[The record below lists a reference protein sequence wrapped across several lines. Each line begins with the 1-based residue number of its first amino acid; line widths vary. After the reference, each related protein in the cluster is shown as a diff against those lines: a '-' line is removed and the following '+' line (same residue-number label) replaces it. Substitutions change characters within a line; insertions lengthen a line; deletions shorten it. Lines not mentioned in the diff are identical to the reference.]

1 MTSTTYNALSQ
12 ATAITFGSSDN
23 DSFTFDPNTGRMTQ
37 YQYNVGTGPVKTVQG
52 GLTWN
57 ANGTLKQLAITDP
70 LNAADTQTC
79 NYGYDDLA
87 RVASANCG
95 SPWAQT
101 FSFDPF
107 SNINKSGSITFN
119 ASYILSGGGVNNQIQ
134 TVSSSPVTYDGNGN
148 ITNDTVHTY
157 TWNVDG
163 NMVTVDSGSSTGI
176 CFLYDAL
183 NRMAEQQKGST
194 CSSSYQE
201 IVYGPMGKLALMNA
215 STLTK
220 AFVALPAGAEAVY
233 TSSGLAYYRHA
244 DWLGSS
250 RLATTTSRTLY
261 YSVAYAPFGENYAG
275 SGTQDL
281 SFTGQNQDTKSSS
294 SGGAGGLYDFLYREH
309 TPVQG
314 RWLSPDPAG
323 LAAVNPMNPQSWNRY
338 AYVTNN
344 PLALIDPLG
353 LIEQCPPGSGPGA
366 VWPDGTTSCGWGALP
381 FDPYTFI
388 PVNCGYVGVS
398 CADGP
403 NRGGGGGGGSDPGP
417 PRLQRNPAK
426 PKPPCSDQ
434 TARRVAFGIEGALN
448 VSLGE
453 LKTVGFGVLGVAG
466 VAGAPET
473 GGASLVATALAGY
486 GIVSAQGQVA
496 SGAGQLVESIR
507 RSWGRGTPTGRRH
520 NRWTDFRNWDIGGY
534 EESLSSTDDSQC

>member
-1 MTSTTYNALSQ
+1 MVEAETDTCAWPITSASILTDEWFSYSNRQELTDTYEQTAHSGSTYYHVTATPWPNGSLNILSSNISGLPTQTYAADGEGRISTVSAGSGQNPVTSTTYNALSQ

-163 NMVTVDSGSSTGI
+163 NMVTVDSGSSTGV
-176 CFLYDAL
+176 CLLYDAFG
-183 NRMAEQQKGST
+183 RMAEQQKGST

-201 IVYGPMGKLALMNA
+201 IVYGPTGKLALMNS

-220 AFVALPAGAEAVY
+220 AFIPLPSGAQAVY
-233 TSSGLAYYRHA
+233 TSTGLSYYRHA

-250 RLATTTSRTLY
+250 RLSTTTSRTLY
-261 YSVAYAPFGENYAG
+261 YSVGYAPYGEPYGG

-281 SFTGQNQDTKSSS
+281 SFTGQNQDTKAS
-294 SGGAGGLYDFLYREH
+294 SGSAGGF
-309 TPVQG
+309 TISFTVNKSPVQG
-314 RWLSPDPAG
+314 RWPSPDPAG
-323 LAAVNPMNPQSWNRY
+323 LGAVDPANPQTWNLY
-338 AYVTNN
+338 AYVGNE
-344 PLALIDPLG
+344 PCGLG
-353 LIEQCPPGSGPGA
+353 
-366 VWPDGTTSCGWGALP
+366 
-381 FDPYTFI
+381 
-388 PVNCGYVGVS
+388 
-398 CADGP
+398 
-403 NRGGGGGGGSDPGP
+403 R
-417 PRLQRNPAK
+417 PA
-426 PKPPCSDQ
+426 
-434 TARRVAFGIEGALN
+434 RFG
-448 VSLGE
+448 
-453 LKTVGFGVLGVAG
+453 
-466 VAGAPET
+466 
-473 GGASLVATALAGY
+473 
-486 GIVSAQGQVA
+486 
-496 SGAGQLVESIR
+496 
-507 RSWGRGTPTGRRH
+507 
-520 NRWTDFRNWDIGGY
+520 
-534 EESLSSTDDSQC
+534 